1 MKNEPKHNC
10 SIECLSNSYSL
21 LGSSSFSWYSK
32 MNPIKIGKLTIGIF
46 ESLLFLSIC
55 AKLTHTIDW
64 SWFWVLSPGWIAFSL
79 GAIVRLTEYFLWF
92 IEEQKNK

>member
-1 MKNEPKHNC
+1 
-10 SIECLSNSYSL
+10 
-21 LGSSSFSWYSK
+21 
-32 MNPIKIGKLTIGIF
+32 MNPIKIGKLKIGIF

-79 GAIVRLTEYFLWF
+79 GSIEGLTEYF
-92 IEEQKNK
+92 EEQKNK